1 MMQVSALKRVTAA
14 FVGASI
20 ASMLGAS
27 CSSEPAS
34 SSVDAVQ
41 TGDCPEGGS
50 SDAAGDAGSPCR
62 SFSNL
67 VAQGKTTF
75 RFDTFGDESFWTDQ
89 LKLHTAIAGSAHD
102 GGIGPGL
109 SPKAALAVGLKV
121 DADALPS
128 ALAQQIQ
135 AGQVNLD
142 DPATTLALID
152 LNAIVG
158 IKGKL
163 SADKNSLASLGI
175 TCALCHSTVDNSF
188 APGIGKRL
196 DGWPNRD
203 LNVGAFISLAPDL
216 SPFTTLLGV
225 DDATVRTVLAAWGPG
240 KFDAELILDG
250 KGFRPDGKTAATLIP
265 AAYGLAGVNLHTYTG
280 WGSIPYW
287 NAFVAILEMHGSG
300 KFFDPRLDDATRFPI
315 AARAKLGHVTSTSDL
330 VTGKLDELHVYQ
342 LSLPAPKPAPSSF
355 DGEAAARGQALFN
368 GAAKCAQCHTP
379 PTYTEPGWNMHTAE
393 EIGIDDFQAQRS
405 PDGRYRTT
413 PLGGVASRSKGGFY
427 HDGRFATFREVVD
440 HYDTLQSLALTEAQ
454 KNDLVEFLKSL

>member
-20 ASMLGAS
+20 ASMLGTS

-50 SDAAGDAGSPCR
+50 SDAGGDAGSPCR

-75 RFDTFGDESFWTDQ
+75 RFDTFGDEAFWTDK
-89 LKLHTAIAGSAHD
+89 LKLNTAIAGSAHD
-102 GGIGPGL
+102 GGVGPGL
-109 SPKAALAVGLKV
+109 SPKAALGLGLKV

-142 DPATTLALID
+142 DPATTLALLD

-175 TCALCHSTVDNSF
+175 TLRSLPF
-188 APGIGKRL
+188 
-196 DGWPNRD
+196 DGRQFLLAGNWKAARWLAQSRFD
-203 LNVGAFISLAPDL
+203 VGAIISLAPDL
-216 SPFTTLLGV
+216 SPFTMLLGV

-265 AAYGLAGVNLHTYTG
+265 AAYGLAGREFAYVHRLG
-280 WGSIPYW
+280 LDP
-287 NAFVAILEMHGSG
+287 VLECVRGHSRDAR
-300 KFFDPRLDDATRFPI
+300 KRKLLRPAPRRRDPLPSRG
-315 AARAKLGHVTSTSDL
+315 RAKLGHVTSTSDL

-342 LSLPAPKPAPSSF
+342 LSLPAPEPAPGSF
-355 DGEAAARGQALFN
+355 DSVAAARGQALFN

-454 KNDLVEFLKSL
+454 KNDLSSF